1 MSITLSEDAAAFNEA
16 IQDPPPEVGKA
27 APTTVNL
34 MRGLV
39 DPETGEWQ
47 SVAIVS
53 EMTGEDEEALDL
65 ISTKDNLSY
74 AEYTSALLRRSVTS
88 IGNLRVASDP
98 SVLDNLIIGDRDLL
112 FLGIIRATY
121 GNIRDF
127 RLICPS
133 CKESNEVKVTLDT
146 DFEIE
151 EPKGDARST
160 REITLKDGSVVS
172 IKYLTGKDAK
182 AVASAGDT
190 TAVQNTEI
198 VTQSVVWDDDRSIQV
213 RRSWSKG
220 LSLADRKTIVRA
232 VLDDQPGPRLE
243 EVNAPCAYCSEDIT
257 MVLDWVSLLLG

>member
-1 MSITLSEDAAAFNEA
+1 MSVNFVEDAASFNEA
-16 IQDPPPEVGKA
+16 VQEPPPEVGKA

-47 SVAIVS
+47 SVATVV

-65 ISTKDNLSY
+65 LSSKDDLSY
-74 AEYTSALLRRSVTS
+74 ADYTSALLRRSVMA
-88 IGNLRVASDP
+88 IGSTRVSSDP
-98 SVLDNLIIGDRDLL
+98 SVLDNLMIGDRDLL
-112 FLGIIRATY
+112 FLGVIRATY

-127 RLICPS
+127 KLICPS
-133 CKESNEVKVTLDT
+133 CKESNEVKVNLDT
-146 DFEIE
+146 DFEME
-151 EPKGDARST
+151 SPKGDARST
-160 REITLKDGSVVS
+160 REITLKNGSVVS

-182 AVASAGDT
+182 AVASSGDT
-190 TAVQNTEI
+190 LAVQNTEI
-198 VTQSVVWDDDRSIQV
+198 VTQSVIWDDDRSIQV
-213 RRSWSKG
+213 RRSWAKS

-232 VLDDQPGPRLE
+232 VLDDQPGPSLV